1 MRFRSFQ
8 VKTEATAT
16 PETKKC
22 PYCAETIRFEAT
34 KCRYCG
40 SDVTYEPRFVRRLA
54 HSRAIP
60 AASVFIGLLSGT
72 VEVLQFIDVGGND
85 PTGFGPADTPDK
97 DEGSALLLIAAIVVG
112 VVGCFGALLI
122 RRRPA
127 AASLI
132 LAAGGI
138 GGLIAVAVGGTNWL
152 LIVLSSLL
160 LVAAAIS
167 AVTALPARRL
177 LTS

>member
-1 MRFRSFQ
+1 M
-8 VKTEATAT
+8 KTEAT

-22 PYCAETIRFEAT
+22 PYCAETIRFEAA

-40 SDVTYEPRFVRRLA
+40 SDVTHRPRFVRKFA
-54 HSRAIP
+54 NSRAIP
-60 AASVFIGLLSGT
+60 AASIFIGLASGT
-72 VEVLQFIDVGGND
+72 VEVLQFIGVSGGGS
-85 PTGFGPADTPDK
+85 TGFGPADTPDE

-122 RRRPA
+122 RRRPG

-138 GGLIAVAVGGTNWL
+138 GGLIAVLVGGTNWL
-152 LIVLSSLL
+152 LIVLSCLL
-160 LVAAAIS
+160 LVASAIS

-177 LTS
+177 LAS